1 MDEPTD
7 NQARKRIDREFRE
20 WKRPP
25 SAPLRGEQAPALRA
39 SELTDPTPLPS
50 LPAIGTRMRK
60 VYERVIGSAE
70 AVTTSDI
77 GLALDIEATIVSSNC
92 FQLEQKGLLGRWYD
106 PRTKTIRWCD
116 PDKVPAG
123 AARERPPKQKKAP
136 KPTKAALA
144 STPAA
149 PPAPMTT
156 KAGAARLPYHERRC
170 LILERLAAITAS
182 DISAELRAVADFI
195 RETHDA

>member
-7 NQARKRIDREFRE
+7 TQARKRTSGEFRE
-20 WKRPP
+20 WKPP
-25 SAPLRGEQAPALRA
+25 RKAPTRAEAPPAPRLGDASAKP
-39 SELTDPTPLPS
+39 PLPP

-77 GLALDIEATIVSSNC
+77 GLEIGLDATLVSSNC
-92 FQLEQKGLLGRWYD
+92 FQLEQRGLLGRWYD
-106 PRTKTIRWCD
+106 PRTKTIRWCE
-116 PDKVPAG
+116 PDKVPPG
-123 AARERPPKQKKAP
+123 AARERPAKK
-136 KPTKAALA
+136 KEQ
-144 STPAA
+144 SD
-149 PPAPMTT
+149 PAPGKASPAQVAASSTATATT
-156 KAGAARLPYHERRC
+156 GRLPYHERRC

-195 RETHDA
+195 RETHT